1 MHSVL
6 RHNAFFVK
14 EHIGMF
20 KAANAY
26 DVLDPESGEELMHCR
41 EPNLGMFTKF
51 FRFTKYK
58 GMTPFNVEVTTPS
71 GEKIIRVSKGI
82 SFFTSKVD
90 VFDENDNRIGG
101 FKQALFSIGGKFT
114 VLGANDEPLCHLVGK
129 WTTWNFSFQAGD
141 NVLAT
146 VSKKWDGLAKE
157 LFTSAD
163 NYMLTISDQVPAENN
178 SRQLIMAAVICIDMV
193 MKE

>member
-1 MHSVL
+1 MHPVL
-6 RHNAFFVK
+6 CRNTFFVK
-14 EHIGMF
+14 EHVGMF

-26 DVLDPESGEELMHCR
+26 DVLDPETGEELIHCR
-41 EPNLGMFTKF
+41 EPNLGMLTKF

-58 GMTPFNVEVTTPS
+58 TMTPFNVELTTPS
-71 GEKIIRVSKGI
+71 GERIIRVSKGI
-82 SFFTSKVD
+82 SFLTSKVD
-90 VFDENDNRIGG
+90 VFDENEQRIGG

-114 VLGANDEPLCHLVGK
+114 VLGANDEPLCQLVGR
-129 WTTWNFSFQAGD
+129 WTTWDFSFKAGD

-157 LFTSAD
+157 IFTSAD
-163 NYMLTISDQVPAENN
+163 NYMLTVSDQVPPENA